1 MPWKASSGPP
11 GMPSQKR
18 MSARPEVVRVGITN
32 SSPTPGTRLQRT
44 ASNSGCSGRG
54 PIPWTYATARAR
66 CGASN
71 GERAASRPN
80 METSSPLPAE
90 TITRS

>member
-18 MSARPEVVRVGITN
+18 MSARPEVVSVGITN

-54 PIPWTYATARAR
+54 PMPWT
-66 CGASN
+66 
-71 GERAASRPN
+71 
-80 METSSPLPAE
+80 
-90 TITRS
+90 